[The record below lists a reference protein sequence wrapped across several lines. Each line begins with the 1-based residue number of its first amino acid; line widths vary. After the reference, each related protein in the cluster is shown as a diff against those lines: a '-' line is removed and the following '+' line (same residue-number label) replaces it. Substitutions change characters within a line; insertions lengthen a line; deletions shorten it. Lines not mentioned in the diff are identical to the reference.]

1 MRLLIQRDQQ
11 EVKGMFG
18 GSKGI
23 SFTLKYQ
30 LQLNEEEQ
38 EIVRRY
44 RLESYPLT
52 WNTVQGTRMPDDT
65 VGNMMEMRTQTLTDV
80 TTLLKNEEIVKSA
93 CDALPHLF
101 NVVRTFGGKE
111 VIDYPRDAEPR
122 MR

>member
-1 MRLLIQRDQQ
+1 
-11 EVKGMFG
+11 MFG